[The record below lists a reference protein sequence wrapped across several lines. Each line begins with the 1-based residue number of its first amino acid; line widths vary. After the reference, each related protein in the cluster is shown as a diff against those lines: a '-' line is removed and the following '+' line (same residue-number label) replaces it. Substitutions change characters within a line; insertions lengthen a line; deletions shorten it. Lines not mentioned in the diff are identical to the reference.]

1 MLGRV
6 LRAIR
11 VPVTL
16 LILLGL
22 LCYGAWWGWTRV
34 IAQTPKSPP
43 EPCVQQTVAKG
54 KLKSSQVTVNVFN
67 GGRKRGLAG
76 DVAKDLEAAQFKVG
90 KVGNTDHDHAVS
102 STVIVG
108 AGAKNPEVLLVK
120 GFFKGAKISADQRAN
135 HSVDVLVGN
144 SYGGFNK
151 LAKTSIAVK
160 GKSVCLPASPSSS
173 PAGK

>member
-11 VPVTL
+11 VPLTL

-34 IAQTPKSPP
+34 VAPTPKAPV
-43 EPCVQQTVAKG
+43 EPCIQQNVSKG
-54 KLKSSQVTVNVFN
+54 QLKSSQVTVNVFN
-67 GGRKRGLAG
+67 GGHKRGLAG
-76 DVAKDLEAAQFKVG
+76 DVAKDLNNAKFKIG
-90 KVGNTDHDHAVS
+90 KVGNTDRSVS
-102 STVIVG
+102 GTVIVG

-120 GFFKGAKISADQRAN
+120 GFLKGAKIRVDKRAN

-151 LAKTSIAVK
+151 KAKTSIAVK
-160 GKSVCLPASPSSS
+160 GKSVCLPAGPSSH
-173 PAGK
+173 PASK